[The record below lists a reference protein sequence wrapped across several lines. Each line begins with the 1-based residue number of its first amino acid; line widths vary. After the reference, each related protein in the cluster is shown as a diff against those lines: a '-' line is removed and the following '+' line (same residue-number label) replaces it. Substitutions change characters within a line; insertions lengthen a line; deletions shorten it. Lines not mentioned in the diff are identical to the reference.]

1 MLLITALLLWAAWGL
16 VGELRAAAFLHARAP
31 HRPVENNSGWRRTLH
46 PIVRL
51 AGFLERGT
59 VGLPAGSRVA
69 FASPNDEPEAAFF
82 RYLWASYLEPELVW
96 IPLHEAEA
104 ARAPYRVVFGASIEG
119 EGLEILH
126 SEAAGTVARLRAPGE
141 VRSP

>member
-1 MLLITALLLWAAWGL
+1 M
-16 VGELRAAAFLHARAP
+16 
-31 HRPVENNSGWRRTLH
+31 ENKSGWRRTLH

-51 AGFLERGT
+51 EGFLEQGT
-59 VGLPAGSRVA
+59 AGLPAGSRVA
-69 FASPNDEPEAAFF
+69 FASPNDGPTAAFF

-104 ARAPYRVVFGASIEG
+104 AQASYRVVFGASIEDA
-119 EGLEILH
+119 GLEVLH
-126 SEAAGTVARLRAPGE
+126 TEAAGTVARVRAPGE